1 MSMSKP
7 SRSFGSLLKNSR
19 YASIVIP
26 KGKNANPAVPVQQVI
41 TAAPETKRR
50 SDWGL
55 KRPVPPLFKSEVAS
69 VEAIDT
75 RMQMAELTY
84 GTRYHGA
91 AQRLRSTGL
100 AFTSVHGGSKALSD
114 RKMDPFFTQPHKN
127 ESGKLP
133 LTRESFLSKVDPVNM
148 NYPSQLLKL
157 AKTYVSE
164 NIEVPVRAHQE
175 IKATGGLSYV
185 PSGSLRNSRNGVQE
199 SILVSG
205 RVRDGE
211 RASSVAA
218 IGGVVAKLDLD
229 HTRATA
235 PYRDG
240 QRVAHFNVQ
249 TSAIDSKTG
258 NIVMTVQGKRDTNNA
273 QRGNRSARAASS
285 SDLINNMI
293 K

>member
-1 MSMSKP
+1 MSKLP
-7 SRSFGSLLKNSR
+7 RSFESLLRRSR
-19 YASIVIP
+19 YASVVIP
-26 KGKNANPAVPVQQVI
+26 KGKNVTPGVPVQQVI
-41 TAAPETKRR
+41 TATPETKRR

-84 GTRYHGA
+84 GTRYYGA

-100 AFTSVHGGSKALSD
+100 PFTSVHGTSKSSSD
-114 RKMDPFFTQPHKN
+114 RKLDPFFTQPHRD
-127 ESGKLP
+127 ETGKLP
-133 LTRESFLSKVDPVNM
+133 LSRESFLSKVDPVNM

-157 AKTYVSE
+157 AKSYVAD
-164 NIEVPVRAHQE
+164 NIELPPAAHQE

-185 PSGSLRNSRNGVQE
+185 PYGSLRNSRNGVQE
-199 SILVSG
+199 NIEVAG

-211 RASSVAA
+211 RGSSVAA
-218 IGGVVAKLDLD
+218 IGGVVARLDLD
-229 HTRATA
+229 NTRATA

-240 QRVAHFNVQ
+240 QKVAHFNVT
-249 TSAIDSKTG
+249 TSSIDSKTG
-258 NIVMTVQGKRDTNNA
+258 NILLSVSGKRDSNNGGS
-273 QRGNRSARAASS
+273 RSRSNRASSS

-293 K
+293 R

>member
-7 SRSFGSLLKNSR
+7 ARSFGSLLKNSR

-26 KGKNANPAVPVQQVI
+26 KGKNDNPAVPVQQVI
-41 TAAPETKRR
+41 TATPETKRR

-100 AFTSVHGGSKALSD
+100 AFTSVHGGGKASEKKL
-114 RKMDPFFTQPHKN
+114 DPFFTQPHKK

-133 LTRESFLSKVDPVNM
+133 LTRESFLSKVDPVNIV
-148 NYPSQLLKL
+148 YPSQLFKL
-157 AKTYVSE
+157 AKSYVNE
-164 NIEVPVRAHQE
+164 NMELPARADQE

-199 SILVSG
+199 SILVAG

-211 RASSVAA
+211 RATSVAA
-218 IGGVVAKLDLD
+218 IGGFVAKLDLD

-240 QRVAHFNVQ
+240 QRVSHFNVQ
-249 TSAIDSKTG
+249 NAAIDGKRG
-258 NIVMTVQGKRDTNNA
+258 QIIMTVQGKRDTNNA
-273 QRGNRSARAASS
+273 SRGGRSPRAASS